1 MSAWLRV
8 AVDDVRGAVQRG
20 RQLHLVAGRAGH
32 RGPASPGGV
41 AGAGPR
47 AAGVGATPTRRVPPS
62 QAWNGKYFC
71 WFYKLQAV
79 KMFTQFT
86 IYPTNII
93 LFFTKYV
100 YEIYLTGPIPNFQRG
115 PLLT

>member
-8 AVDDVRGAVQRG
+8 AVDDVRGAVQSG
-20 RQLHLVAGRAGH
+20 RQLHLVAGRPGH
-32 RGPASPGGV
+32 RAPAPPGGV

-47 AAGVGATPTRRVPPS
+47 AAGVGAPPTRRVPPR
-62 QAWNGKYFC
+62 QTWNGKYLC

>member
-32 RGPASPGGV
+32 RGPAPPGGV

-47 AAGVGATPTRRVPPS
+47 AAGVAATPTRRVPPR
-62 QAWNGKYFC
+62 QTWNGKYIC

-86 IYPTNII
+86 IYPTNI
-93 LFFTKYV
+93 TKYV
-100 YEIYLTGPIPNFQRG
+100 YELYLTGPIPNFQRC
-115 PLLT
+115 PSLM